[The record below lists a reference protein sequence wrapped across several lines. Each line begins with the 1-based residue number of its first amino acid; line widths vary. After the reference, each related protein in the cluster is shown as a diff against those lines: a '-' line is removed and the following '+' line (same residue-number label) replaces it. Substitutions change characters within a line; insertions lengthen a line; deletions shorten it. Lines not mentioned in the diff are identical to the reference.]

1 MYLHNF
7 FGLGFGRYSSVS
19 QFPMFFKNDTLSF
32 HPLCLIKIWE
42 FTFEMDILS
51 LNPTNKI
58 CHFTNVAGVASRVSR
73 PVLRVKKFVRFGR
86 ASGHV
91 DALSSGW
98 RCAPPLSSRNAMT
111 GSRLRRGTPRKC
123 IKRLL
128 CSGHAKIGAQ
138 VSSTQATKDKTLLI
152 CRRQRTSQSAL
163 ASACQHLYDALRLS

>member
-1 MYLHNF
+1 MHLHNF

-19 QFPMFFKNDTLSF
+19 QFPMFFRNVTLSF

-51 LNPTNKI
+51 LNPANKM

-98 RCAPPLSSRNAMT
+98 RCAPPVTSSYLRAASGCTTRSANTKPCAVRN
-111 GSRLRRGTPRKC
+111 LRFQWR
-123 IKRLL
+123 
-128 CSGHAKIGAQ
+128 
-138 VSSTQATKDKTLLI
+138 V
-152 CRRQRTSQSAL
+152 
-163 ASACQHLYDALRLS
+163 

>member
-1 MYLHNF
+1 MHLHNF

-19 QFPMFFKNDTLSF
+19 QFPMFFRNVTLSF

-51 LNPTNKI
+51 LNPANKM

-98 RCAPPLSSRNAMT
+98 RCAPPTVTDSAS
-111 GSRLRRGTPRKC
+111 GIDG
-123 IKRLL
+123 KRE
-128 CSGHAKIGAQ
+128 
-138 VSSTQATKDKTLLI
+138 TLDVQGQT
-152 CRRQRTSQSAL
+152 RSEHDPGFRVRAGQETRPN
-163 ASACQHLYDALRLS
+163 